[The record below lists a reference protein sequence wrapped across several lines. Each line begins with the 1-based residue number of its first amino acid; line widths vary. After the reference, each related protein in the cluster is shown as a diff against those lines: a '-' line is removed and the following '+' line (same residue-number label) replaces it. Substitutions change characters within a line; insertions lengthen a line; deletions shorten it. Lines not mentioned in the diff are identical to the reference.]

1 MHQKIRVLAIES
13 CIHMHTQPPHT
24 CAEMW
29 FSSSWS
35 TPVVLPTADSQP
47 QSLQCSTSG
56 YFPCLVPLP
65 WHLYLNG
72 VFATPSPRYHQPYM
86 AETPWY
92 CWPCEFSSP
101 GVSRVPLQ
109 HGHLSH
115 GSPSPGHETQ
125 AVLIMLDLNFGT
137 SHSAVCYSQ
146 LFLLTCPAAFR
157 GQLAEPQSLCP
168 LKIK

>member
-1 MHQKIRVLAIES
+1 MLCTGRANHQNYMYRQPVPWLAPHRHRRHACEHNQYKWSVPRLMHQKIRVLATES
-13 CIHMHTQPPHT
+13 CIHVHTQPPHT
-24 CAEMW
+24 CAEMCL
-29 FSSSWS
+29 SSSWS
-35 TPVVLPTADSQP
+35 TPVVLPTAGSQP
-47 QSLQCSTSG
+47 PSLQCSTSG

-101 GVSRVPLQ
+101 RVSRVSLQ

-115 GSPSPGHETQ
+115 GSPSPGHET
-125 AVLIMLDLNFGT
+125 
-137 SHSAVCYSQ
+137 
-146 LFLLTCPAAFR
+146 
-157 GQLAEPQSLCP
+157 
-168 LKIK
+168 